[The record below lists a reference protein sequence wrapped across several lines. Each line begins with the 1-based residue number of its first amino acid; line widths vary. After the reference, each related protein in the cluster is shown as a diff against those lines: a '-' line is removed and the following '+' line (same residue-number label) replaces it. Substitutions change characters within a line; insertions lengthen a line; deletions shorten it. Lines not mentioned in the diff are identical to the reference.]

1 MKLRLDLKI
10 FAFLVLFYFTRQIEV
25 YALIMIF
32 AIIHEFGHLIVGIIL
47 GFKLEKIE
55 LIPLRFKSFF

>member
-32 AIIHEFGHLIVGIIL
+32 AIIHEFGHLILGIIL
-47 GFKLEKIE
+47 GFKPEKIE
-55 LIPLRFKSFF
+55 LIPLRIKSFF

>member
-47 GFKLEKIE
+47 GFKPEKIE